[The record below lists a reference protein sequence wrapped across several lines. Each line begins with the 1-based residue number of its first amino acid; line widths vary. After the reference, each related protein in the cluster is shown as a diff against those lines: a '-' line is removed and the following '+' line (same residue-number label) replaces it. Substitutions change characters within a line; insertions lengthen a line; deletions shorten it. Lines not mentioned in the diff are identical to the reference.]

1 MFIRHHD
8 KYSTLFVSL
17 TRGTS
22 RESGSDSNHENLL
35 NTFKKKKKVLKEFGM
50 GPNGAGR
57 TASRRLA
64 TPGVQREM
72 MGSYEFSLLTSR
84 ACEMLERNWDDDRNE
99 VCNLNLEKNMEEN
112 LKISWIAG
120 EQQPIRHWPCQ
131 VNWEWLQIQ
140 ISFLS
145 FLCPNLFFGKISMS

>member
-1 MFIRHHD
+1 MFLWQGEQAEKVGQIVIM
-8 KYSTLFVSL
+8 K
-17 TRGTS
+17 
-22 RESGSDSNHENLL
+22 
-35 NTFKKKKKVLKEFGM
+35 TFKMLSRKRKKVLKEFGM

-84 ACEMLERNWDDDRNE
+84 ACEMLERNWDDDRKE
-99 VCNLNLEKNMEEN
+99 ECNLNLEKNMEEN

-145 FLCPNLFFGKISMS
+145 FLCPNLFFGKCPNYKLHSKMT